1 MVVAS
6 RPGEPGSERELLARL
21 AEGPDVDVVRRAGL
35 SADAVGAVV
44 RGRFAVEADEALVA
58 EITAATGGTPLLLRE
73 LVRTLPA
80 RDAPPSAAVRE
91 AVPSSVTRS
100 VARRLERLDH
110 DARRV
115 ARAAPVLGE
124 GRSAELLAREHLS
137 AGRERPRA
145 VDAGALLA
153 RATDELTVA
162 GGRPRRI
169 ALTGVEALTPSER
182 RVAEH
187 AASGLSNRE
196 IAEALHEAR
205 HPVAHAA
212 GRRARHHRLMRP
224 PPVARSPG

>member
-1 MVVAS
+1 VVVAS

-58 EITAATGGTPLLLRE
+58 EISAATGGTPLLLRE

-80 RDAPPSAAVRE
+80 TRRDAPPSAAVRE

-115 ARAAPVLGE
+115 ARAAPVW
-124 GRSAELLAREHLS
+124 AM
-137 AGRERPRA
+137 AGR
-145 VDAGALLA
+145 
-153 RATDELTVA
+153 
-162 GGRPRRI
+162 
-169 ALTGVEALTPSER
+169 PSCS
-182 RVAEH
+182 RV
-187 AASGLSNRE
+187 STC
-196 IAEALHEAR
+196 
-205 HPVAHAA
+205 
-212 GRRARHHRLMRP
+212 P
-224 PPVARSPG
+224 PPGSAPARWTRAPCWRGPRTS